1 MTAVQLS
8 NLFNQLNISMGL
20 PFKKVAL
27 GWPSEVMAAGR
38 DNNYPDKKAF
48 PFLVIAPFRGI
59 DTFDGERLSTTY
71 TIEMYAT
78 ALQGR
83 TNENT
88 NVLDTLQTQWTDLH
102 EKTRKYVAT
111 LQYYALHNGLA
122 EISEPT
128 FEFDS
133 NSGPS
138 DRLVSIAYRFN
149 VVTPYECTDSSDL
162 QDTVT
167 ALDALGYNSTQ
178 TMPSNDLEQLTKN
191 QLRTR

>member
-8 NLFNQLNISMGL
+8 NLFNQLNISMGS
-20 PFKKVAL
+20 PFKKLAL
-27 GWPSEVMAAGR
+27 GWPVEVMAAGR
-38 DNNYPDKKAF
+38 DNNYPNKKEF
-48 PFLVIAPFRGI
+48 PFLVIAPFRGV
-59 DTFDGERLSTTY
+59 DTFDGERVSTTY

-83 TNENT
+83 NND
-88 NVLDTLQTQWTDLH
+88 NANLIDTLQTQWTDLH
-102 EKTRKYVAT
+102 EKVRKYVAT

-149 VVTPYECTDSSDL
+149 VTTPFVCTDTFDIR
-162 QDTVT
+162 DTVT
-167 ALDALGYNSTQ
+167 ALDLLGYSSLQ
-178 TMPSNDLEQLTKN
+178 TMPSNDLEQLTET
-191 QLRTR
+191 QLITM